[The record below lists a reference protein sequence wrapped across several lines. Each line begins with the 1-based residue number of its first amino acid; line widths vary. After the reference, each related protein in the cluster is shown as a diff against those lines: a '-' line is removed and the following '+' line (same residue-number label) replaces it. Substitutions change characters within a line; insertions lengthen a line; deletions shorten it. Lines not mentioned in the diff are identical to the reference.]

1 MDIQRQL
8 LSRLPGLG
16 KGLVEYYLS
25 QPNYAVIAGVR
36 DPAHATS
43 KALQSLFKGNGSF
56 LIVAKIESTS
66 ESDPASAVKE
76 LQSTH
81 GIAALDVVIAN
92 AGISKV
98 FPPVSEVKM
107 ADVREHFEVNV
118 CGVICLFQAVL
129 PLLNNAKAPKFV
141 TLGTSAASLADMEK
155 RNFPNPAYGTSK
167 AALNY
172 ITLKIHFEN
181 PRLTAF
187 PLDPG

>member
-1 MDIQRQL
+1 M
-8 LSRLPGLG
+8 
-16 KGLVEYYLS
+16 
-25 QPNYAVIAGVR
+25 VIAGVR
-36 DPAHATS
+36 DPAHGTS
-43 KALQSLFKGNGSF
+43 KALQSLPKGNGST
-56 LIVAKIESTS
+56 LVLVKIESTS
-66 ESDPASAVKE
+66 ETDAASAVKE

-81 GIAALDVVIAN
+81 GITALDVIIAN

-107 ADVREHFEVNV
+107 SDVREHFEVNV
-118 CGVICLFQAVL
+118 CAVIYLFQAVL
-129 PLLNNAKAPKFV
+129 PLLNKAQAPKFV
-141 TLGTSAASLADMEK
+141 TLGTSAASMADMEK

-181 PRLTAF
+181 PKLTAF

>member
-1 MDIQRQL
+1 M
-8 LSRLPGLG
+8 LSRLTGLG
-16 KGLVEYYLS
+16 KGLVDYYLS
-25 QPNYAVIAGVR
+25 QPNYTVIAGVR

-43 KALQSLFKGNGSF
+43 KALESQPRGNGSS
-56 LIVAKIESTS
+56 LIVVKIESTS
-66 ESDPASAVKE
+66 ETDAASAVKE
-76 LQSTH
+76 LQSNH
-81 GIAALDVVIAN
+81 GIKALDLVIAN

-107 ADVREHFEVNV
+107 SDVREHFEVNL
-118 CGVICLFQAVL
+118 CGVIYLFQAVL
-129 PLLNNAKAPKFV
+129 PLLNNANAPKFV
-141 TLGTSAASLADMEK
+141 TLGTSAASMADMKK

-181 PRLTAF
+181 PKLTAF